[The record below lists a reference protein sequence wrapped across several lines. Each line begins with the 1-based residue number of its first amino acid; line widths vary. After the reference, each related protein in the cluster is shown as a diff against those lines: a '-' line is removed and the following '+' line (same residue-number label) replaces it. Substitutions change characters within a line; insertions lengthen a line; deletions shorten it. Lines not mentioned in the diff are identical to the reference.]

1 MANPGNFNPP
11 VKIKNSFQNPKR
23 AAWLSFGEEQGGA
36 EGAILKEACPS
47 ATTLLPAQQICHPM
61 GLAGESHR
69 RGVVSRGDRPSGH
82 TPLATRLAATAFLPN
97 DAHFEF

>member
-1 MANPGNFNPP
+1 MQL
-11 VKIKNSFQNPKR
+11 KNSFQNAKR
-23 AAWLSFGEEQGGA
+23 AAWQGFCEEQGVA

-47 ATTLLPAQQICHPM
+47 ATTRLPAQQICHPK
-61 GLAGESHR
+61 GLAGESRR

-82 TPLATRLAATAFLPN
+82 TPLATRLAAMAFLPN